1 MFAHDLFDIKGG
13 EVSLTA
19 DTEDLLEMDEL
30 HEAPLLQCLEN
41 RYNNDVI
48 YVRTS
53 MVCLLLYLSQSR
65 KTPILLTFDHLLDLY
80 WHVGHCF

>member
-48 YVRTS
+48 YVCAVFVVEIPHNLEKLPFCS
-53 MVCLLLYLSQSR
+53 H
-65 KTPILLTFDHLLDLY
+65 LTIY
-80 WHVGHCF
+80 

>member
-48 YVRTS
+48 YVCAVFVVFEIS
-53 MVCLLLYLSQSR
+53 GNLEKLPCYSH
-65 KTPILLTFDHLLDLY
+65 LTIY
-80 WHVGHCF
+80 